1 MQKTLITLAVFAA
14 SAGAFANDKAARCDD
29 LKLAVE
35 PTGGDVSL
43 HNAIGFRLSYPSHGS
58 ADPTGKSISASKKQA
73 QVATAPVQNAAPS
86 PAVFQ
91 PKIGIRGGFTNTE
104 KYAHHA
110 PNPVQ
115 RVADNPVSTFSID
128 VDTGSYANVRR
139 YLNGKKLPPA
149 DAVRLE
155 EIVNYF
161 HYDYA
166 LPKDGKPFA
175 VHTQVVDSPWQ
186 SHAKLLKIA
195 LQAADWDKAELPP
208 ANLVFLIDTSGSMDS
223 DDKLGLAQKT
233 VCHFAAELRAQD
245 SLTLITYAGHVQTLL
260 EPTAGDQFDTIY
272 SALQKLSAHGSTAGE
287 SAIRMAYDAAEK
299 HFKKGGINR
308 ILLATDGDFN
318 VGVSDTEALKTLVA
332 DKRKA
337 GISLSTLGFGT
348 GNYNDE
354 LMEQIADVGDGN
366 YSYIDNLDEAKKV
379 LVRQLS
385 STLATIARDVKIQ
398 IEFNPATVKEYRLV
412 GYENRVLREEDFNND
427 QVDAGDIGAG
437 HRVTALY
444 EFIPQGEKGWLD
456 DKRYQ
461 DSKAPAGGEAEYAFI
476 KLRYKPAGQDASQL
490 LETPVATASIALDN
504 ADADTRFAIAA
515 ASFAQALKGGQYN
528 GAMDWASIQR
538 LAQAAQGQDRFGERK
553 QMLSLLEKAQA
564 LSSAK

>member
-1 MQKTLITLAVFAA
+1 MRNPFITIAILAA
-14 SAGAFANDKAARCDD
+14 SASAFANDKAARCED
-29 LKLAVE
+29 LRLAPAPQVDIAVKIASGQPMPRQKMVNASSAPLSARDAANAKLKEALGFE
-35 PTGGDVSL
+35 IAIMEQGRYHSAIPL
-43 HNAIGFRLSYPSHGS
+43 HN
-58 ADPTGKSISASKKQA
+58 
-73 QVATAPVQNAAPS
+73 
-86 PAVFQ
+86 
-91 PKIGIRGGFTNTE
+91 TE
-104 KYAHHA
+104 NYAHHA

-115 RVADNPVSTFSID
+115 RVADNAVSTFSID

-139 YLNGKKLPPA
+139 YLNDGTLPPA
-149 DAVRLE
+149 DAVRIE

-166 LPKDGKPFA
+166 LPQDGKPFA

-186 SHAKLLKIA
+186 ANAKLLKIA
-195 LQAADWDKAELPP
+195 LQAADLAKDKLPP

-223 DDKLGLAQKT
+223 DDKLGLAQQT
-233 VCHFAAELRAQD
+233 VCLFAAELRKED
-245 SLTLITYAGHVQTLL
+245 TLTLITYAGHVQTLL
-260 EPTAGDQFDTIY
+260 EPTAGDEFERIY
-272 SALQKLSAHGSTAGE
+272 KALQQLSAHGSTAGE

-332 DKRKA
+332 DKRNA
-337 GISLSTLGFGT
+337 GISLSTLGFGS

-366 YSYIDNLDEAKKV
+366 YSYIDSLHEAKKV

-398 IEFNPATVKEYRLV
+398 IEFNPATVREYRLV

-437 HRVTALY
+437 HRVTAFY
-444 EFIPQGEKGWLD
+444 ELIPAGEKGWLD

-461 DSKAPAGGEAEYAFI
+461 PAPAASGNGGEYAYI
-476 KLRYKPAGQDASQL
+476 KLRYKTPGNDASQL
-490 LETPVATASIALDN
+490 LETPVPAQSLALDQ
-504 ADADTRFAIAA
+504 ADTDTRFAIAA
-515 ASFAQALKGGQYN
+515 AAYAQALKGGAYN
-528 GAMDWASIQR
+528 GAMDWAGIHR
-538 LAQAAQGQDRFGERK
+538 LAEAAQGDDRFGERRELLK
-553 QMLSLLEKAQA
+553 LLEKAQS
-564 LSSAK
+564 LSAKK

>member
-1 MQKTLITLAVFAA
+1 MQKILIALAVFTA
-14 SAGAFANDKAARCDD
+14 SASAFANGKAARCDE
-29 LKLAVE
+29 LHLAAPPHV
-35 PTGGDVSL
+35 D
-43 HNAIGFRLSYPSHGS
+43 IGFGQPMVRQKMAPQTKHSYTDMYDTLGFSINSPPNGANS
-58 ADPTGKSISASKKQA
+58 AVPAAIS
-73 QVATAPVQNAAPS
+73 
-86 PAVFQ
+86 Q
-91 PKIGIRGGFTNTE
+91 PEFGIRGGFAHTE
-104 KYAHHA
+104 KYAHTDA
-110 PNPVQ
+110 NPVQ
-115 RVADNPVSTFSID
+115 RVSDNPVSTFSID

-139 YLNGKKLPPA
+139 HLNQGKLPPA

-186 SHAKLLKIA
+186 ANAKLLTIA
-195 LQAADWDKAELPP
+195 LQAADLDKSELPP

-245 SLTLITYAGHVQTLL
+245 TLTVITYAGYVQTLL

-287 SAIRMAYDAAEK
+287 SAIRIAYDAAQK
-299 HFKKGGINR
+299 HHKKDGINR

-318 VGVSDTEALKTLVA
+318 VGISDTEALKTLVA

-337 GISLSTLGFGT
+337 GISLSTLGFGS

-354 LMEQIADVGDGN
+354 LMEQIADAGDGN
-366 YSYIDNLDEAKKV
+366 YSYIDSLDEAKKV
-379 LVRQLS
+379 LVRQLT
-385 STLATIARDVKIQ
+385 STLATVARDVKIQ

-444 EFIPQGEKGWLD
+444 EIIPQGEKGWLD

-461 DSKAPAGGEAEYAFI
+461 DGKTPSGNDAEYAYI
-476 KLRYKPAGQDASQL
+476 KLRYKPAGSAQSQL
-490 LETPVATASIALDN
+490 LETPVAAQSIALDT
-504 ADADTRFAIAA
+504 ADDDTRFAIAA
-515 ASFAQALKGGQYN
+515 ASFAQALKGGENN
-528 GAMDWASIQR
+528 GRMDWAGIQR
-538 LAQAAQGQDRFGERK
+538 LAESGSGKDPYKERAGLLALIARAQK
-553 QMLSLLEKAQA
+553 
-564 LSSAK
+564 LSSAP